1 MSSGAVDHS
10 IFSGIQ
16 TALFQSRLQTRVD
29 GRVWFLFFSFFI
41 IFFKNRSTN
50 LASPREMPRAS
61 RLPLSTLIELESS
74 VFWRGR
80 FRLSSGIS
88 LRGWPRGTR
97 SHVTRIS
104 PSLAS
109 RRGHVLFARYGDRV
123 SKGEKVTRRT
133 VCVPRPREGAV
144 SCGRGASSHPGDP
157 WVKIS
162 SPSGRSC
169 SPSRLEGGISRFQK
183 DGGSRDSFPP
193 E

>member
-41 IFFKNRSTN
+41 FFKNRSTN
-50 LASPREMPRAS
+50 LASPREVPRAS
-61 RLPLSTLIELESS
+61 RLPLSTNRTRVFRFLTRQVSS
-74 VFWRGR
+74 VFGDFPSRMASR
-80 FRLSSGIS
+80 NPESRD
-88 LRGWPRGTR
+88 P
-97 SHVTRIS
+97 HS